1 MDFLAD
7 IFLYNE
13 AATIWF
19 RAQSKDQLYFQ
30 GMHCV
35 SNLKSGF
42 DFTAIFQIIMTKY
55 SKNMAEQIQ
64 NKTLTPELRA

>member
-13 AATIWF
+13 AATIQF
-19 RAQSKDQLYFQ
+19 RAQSKDQLYSQ

-35 SNLKSGF
+35 SNLKGRF
-42 DFTAIFQIIMTKY
+42 GFTAIVQIIMAKY
-55 SKNMAEQIQ
+55 GKNMAEQIQ